1 MLWERHPFCRTFHS
15 PLNNVCLAGGGECVV
30 LANNVLMSEAVT
42 LQFLKGDGRCKGEVD
57 CYGCVAYGGVARQ
70 SI

>member
-1 MLWERHPFCRTFHS
+1 
-15 PLNNVCLAGGGECVV
+15 
-30 LANNVLMSEAVT
+30 MSEAVT

>member
-1 MLWERHPFCRTFHS
+1 
-15 PLNNVCLAGGGECVV
+15 V
-30 LANNVLMSEAVT
+30 LAKDVLMSEAVT